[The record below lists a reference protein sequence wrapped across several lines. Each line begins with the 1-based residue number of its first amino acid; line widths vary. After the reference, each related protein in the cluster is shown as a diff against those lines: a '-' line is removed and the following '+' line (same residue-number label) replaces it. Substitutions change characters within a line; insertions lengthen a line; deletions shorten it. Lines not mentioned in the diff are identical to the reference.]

1 MLFRSKNLCT
11 ENDILNNKIIK
22 QIDRNITF
30 CSIKKVDIK
39 PKKGENKKNTLFF
52 ELNVDLLTSKNNRK
66 TTSPQKIKIVNLPIL
81 NAKKIK
87 AIRITDD
94 ISLIIKF
101 DKLLYFQNIVLFN
114 FK

>member
-1 MLFRSKNLCT
+1 M
-11 ENDILNNKIIK
+11 LNNKIIK

-39 PKKGENKKNTLFF
+39 PKKGENRKNTLFF

>member
-1 MLFRSKNLCT
+1 M
-11 ENDILNNKIIK
+11 
-22 QIDRNITF
+22 
-30 CSIKKVDIK
+30 K
-39 PKKGENKKNTLFF
+39 PKKGENKKNILFF
-52 ELNVDLLTSKNNRK
+52 EFNVDLLTSKNNKK
-66 TTSPQKIKIVNLPIL
+66 TVSPQKSKIVNSPIL

>member
-1 MLFRSKNLCT
+1 MLKN
-11 ENDILNNKIIK
+11 NIIK
-22 QIDRNITF
+22 QINRNITF

-39 PKKGENKKNTLFF
+39 PKKGENKNNILFCEF
-52 ELNVDLLTSKNNRK
+52 NVDLLTSKNNRK
-66 TTSPQKIKIVNLPIL
+66 TTSPQKIKIVNLPML

>member
-1 MLFRSKNLCT
+1 M
-11 ENDILNNKIIK
+11 NNKIIK

>member
-1 MLFRSKNLCT
+1 
-11 ENDILNNKIIK
+11 DILNNKIIK
-22 QIDRNITF
+22 QIDRNIAF

>member
-1 MLFRSKNLCT
+1 MKS
-11 ENDILNNKIIK
+11 
-22 QIDRNITF
+22 
-30 CSIKKVDIK
+30 
-39 PKKGENKKNTLFF
+39 
-52 ELNVDLLTSKNNRK
+52 SKNNRK
-66 TTSPQKIKIVNLPIL
+66 TTSPQKIKIVNLPML
-81 NAKKIK
+81 NSKKIK

>member
-1 MLFRSKNLCT
+1 M
-11 ENDILNNKIIK
+11 
-22 QIDRNITF
+22 
-30 CSIKKVDIK
+30 K
-39 PKKGENKKNTLFF
+39 PKKGENKIKILFF
-52 ELNVDLLTSKNNRK
+52 EFNVDLLTSKNNRK
-66 TTSPQKIKIVNLPIL
+66 TTSPQKIKIVNLPML

>member
-1 MLFRSKNLCT
+1 M
-11 ENDILNNKIIK
+11 
-22 QIDRNITF
+22 
-30 CSIKKVDIK
+30 DIK

-66 TTSPQKIKIVNLPIL
+66 TTSPQKIKIVNLPML
-81 NAKKIK
+81 NAKKTK
-87 AIRITDD
+87 AIRIKDD

>member
-1 MLFRSKNLCT
+1 M
-11 ENDILNNKIIK
+11 
-22 QIDRNITF
+22 
-30 CSIKKVDIK
+30 K
-39 PKKGENKKNTLFF
+39 PKKGENKKNILFF
-52 ELNVDLLTSKNNRK
+52 EFNVDLLTSKNNRK